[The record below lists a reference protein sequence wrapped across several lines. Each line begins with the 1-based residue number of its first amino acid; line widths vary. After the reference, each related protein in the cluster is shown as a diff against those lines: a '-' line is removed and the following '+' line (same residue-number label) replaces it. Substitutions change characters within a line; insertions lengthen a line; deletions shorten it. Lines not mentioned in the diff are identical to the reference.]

1 MISQLDL
8 FSTGTVVAESKTNFL
23 LALIYN
29 KMIYFIQHKDK
40 KITNLSTKKE
50 YWVNIFSKINLLSV
64 LSLSFHKAEPILLL
78 LFDKWKSE
86 S

>member
-23 LALIYN
+23 LALIYK

-50 YWVNIFSKINLLSV
+50 Y
-64 LSLSFHKAEPILLL
+64 
-78 LFDKWKSE
+78 
-86 S
+86 

>member
-8 FSTGTVVAESKTNFL
+8 FLTGTVVAESKTNFL
-23 LALIYN
+23 LALIYK

-40 KITNLSTKKE
+40 KITILSTKKE

-64 LSLSFHKAEPILLL
+64 LSLKFS
-78 LFDKWKSE
+78 
-86 S
+86 